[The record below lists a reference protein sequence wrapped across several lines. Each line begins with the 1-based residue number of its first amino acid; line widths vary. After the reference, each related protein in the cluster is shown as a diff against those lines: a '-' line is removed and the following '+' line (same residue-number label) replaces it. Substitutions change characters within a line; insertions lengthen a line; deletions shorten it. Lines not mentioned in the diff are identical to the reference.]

1 MEVLPLKSKFI
12 RYAEAIERNLK
23 GAMHRRAKYHGLTLE
38 EAKTKLGIKRNDDR
52 HDTAVLDLISLP

>member
-23 GAMHRRAKYHGLTLE
+23 GAKRNKYHGLTLE
-38 EAKTKLGIKRNDDR
+38 EAKTKLGIRRNDDR